1 MKSSAALTESG
12 CCEPSSRRWR
22 CGLPQTITTSPL
34 PLRKIAFTDE
44 QREAVRQLEAVRQ
57 TPPAHANALK
67 YQLAK
72 EAFDLMGFSAKP
84 PTGMPGGPFRTIA
97 DRLYEA
103 VTGAP
108 PYSDATMRRACGL
121 VLADQRKNNF
131 HAFEREPLT

>member
-1 MKSSAALTESG
+1 
-12 CCEPSSRRWR
+12 
-22 CGLPQTITTSPL
+22 
-34 PLRKIAFTDE
+34 LRKIAFTDE

-67 YQLAK
+67 YHCAK
-72 EAFDLMGFSAKP
+72 EAFDLMGFSAKA

-97 DRLYEA
+97 DRLYAA
-103 VTGAP
+103 VTGEP

-121 VLADQRKNNF
+121 VLDDQRKNNF